1 MIYANNCYMSEAPV
15 FKIPIEPEI
24 AQFAQHLRMH
34 SRTILS
40 AKFGDG
46 KSYFL
51 DGVEKDKDVA
61 AEYKFIKVYPV
72 NYQVASNT
80 DIFTL
85 LKYDIL
91 LQLLVNEM
99 VSDKSLSGSFVGL
112 EDGVNF
118 LTAFLEGVVEV
129 EPTPNAKLTASFLP
143 LLKEVVKLTEK
154 RRIWKG
160 GKCSAR
166 TLIKKIEKSQF
177 LYFEDAATKLIRQS
191 LQEWRARN
199 QKKVVLVVED
209 LDRMD
214 PAHLF
219 RILNVFSAH
228 MDFIYRNGE
237 APGESLVGSRFG
249 FDSVVFVLEYENL
262 KRLFNHFYGNEVSFS
277 GYINKFIPQGY
288 FEYSLR
294 KSANSYFYE
303 SISRITGMDQAHISD
318 LLDSVINYVSL
329 RDMANA
335 VKDVDSQVTL
345 KQKEDLNIGFLLMLV
360 IMRRVGMSVFQIV
373 QSCEAQYNNNP
384 VQFVRYMID
393 FMNLDGFSDKK
404 GYIKVGN
411 LTMYYI
417 VGRNQDGFADIGRET
432 PVPDQMKTFNM
443 RVFIGKLMA
452 YIIK

>member
-99 VSDKSLSGSFVGL
+99 VSDKSLSGSFAGI

-118 LTAFLEGVVEV
+118 LTAFLEGVVAV
-129 EPTPNAKLTASFLP
+129 EPVPNAKLTASFLP
-143 LLKEVVKLTEK
+143 LLKEIVKLPEK

-160 GKCSAR
+160 GKSSAR
-166 TLIKKIEKSQF
+166 TLINMVEKSQS
-177 LYFEDAATKLIRQS
+177 LCFEDAATKLIRQS
-191 LQEWRARN
+191 LREWRDYY

-237 APGESLVGSRFG
+237 APDESLAGSRFG
-249 FDSVVFVLEYENL
+249 FDSVVLVLEYENL
-262 KRLFNHFYGNEVSFS
+262 RRLFNHFYGNEASFT

-294 KSANSYFYE
+294 KTANSYFYE
-303 SISRITGMDQAHISD
+303 SIGRITGMDQVHISG
-318 LLDSVINYVSL
+318 LLNPVINYVTL

-335 VKDVDSQVTL
+335 VKDVGDQVTL
-345 KQKEDLNIGFLLMLV
+345 GPKEDLNIGFLLMLV
-360 IMRRVGMSVFQIV
+360 IMKRVGMGESQIA
-373 QSCEAQYNNNP
+373 QSCTDQYNNDP
-384 VQFVRYMID
+384 VRFVRYVID
-393 FMNLDGFSDKK
+393 FMNLDGFSDEK
-404 GYIKVGN
+404 GYLKVRN
-411 LTMYYI
+411 TLMYQI
-417 VGRNQDGFADIGRET
+417 IGRNKDGFADIGIIM
-432 PVPDQMKTFNM
+432 PVPDQMRTFSM
-443 RVFIGKLMA
+443 HVFVSKLMA